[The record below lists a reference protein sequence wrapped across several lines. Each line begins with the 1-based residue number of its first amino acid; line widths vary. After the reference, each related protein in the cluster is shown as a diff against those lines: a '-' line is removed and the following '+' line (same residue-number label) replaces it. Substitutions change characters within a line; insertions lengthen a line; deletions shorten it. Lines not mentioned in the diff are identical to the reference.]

1 MKKKKMFKKEE
12 SIKIMKTLGL
22 ITANEENQKYII
34 MTEESITQV
43 LRLENIGETRNYLT
57 E

>member
-1 MKKKKMFKKEE
+1 MFKKEE